1 MMAVLFAVAASA
13 YLSGKLCTNL
23 HKLTESMR
31 EIQNGNLSV
40 RSDITA
46 VDEIGL
52 LSGAFNEMVER
63 ISLLLEEVRQ
73 KERLKR
79 EAEQDVLAAQI
90 EPHFLY
96 NSIDSIQYVA
106 HMRKEEEIERV
117 AVALSELLR
126 SVLSNRNEFI
136 TLWEERVYIENYITI
151 ERFKYR
157 GFFQLLWDVDEEL
170 WTYRIPKLL
179 LQPIVEN
186 ALIHGISTREN
197 DGVIQIKIF
206 RQEKDIIFKIMDN
219 GRGMS
224 RDQIEQLLTEVTKK
238 IKLGFAG

>member
-1 MMAVLFAVAASA
+1 
-13 YLSGKLCTNL
+13 
-23 HKLTESMR
+23 MR

-63 ISLLLEEVRQ
+63 ISPFLLEEVRQ
-73 KERLKR
+73 KERLKKR
-79 EAEQDVLAAQI
+79 GRAGCPCSTDKNLI
-90 EPHFLY
+90 FCII
-96 NSIDSIQYVA
+96 SIDSIQYVA

-238 IKLGFAG
+238 N

>member
-1 MMAVLFAVAASA
+1 M
-13 YLSGKLCTNL
+13 
-23 HKLTESMR
+23 
-31 EIQNGNLSV
+31 
-40 RSDITA
+40 
-46 VDEIGL
+46 
-52 LSGAFNEMVER
+52 
-63 ISLLLEEVRQ
+63 
-73 KERLKR
+73 
-79 EAEQDVLAAQI
+79 
-90 EPHFLY
+90 
-96 NSIDSIQYVA
+96 
-106 HMRKEEEIERV
+106 
-117 AVALSELLR
+117 
-126 SVLSNRNEFI
+126 
-136 TLWEERVYIENYITI
+136 
-151 ERFKYR
+151 
-157 GFFQLLWDVDEEL
+157 DEEL

>member
-1 MMAVLFAVAASA
+1 M
-13 YLSGKLCTNL
+13 
-23 HKLTESMR
+23 
-31 EIQNGNLSV
+31 
-40 RSDITA
+40 
-46 VDEIGL
+46 
-52 LSGAFNEMVER
+52 
-63 ISLLLEEVRQ
+63 LEEVRQ

>member
-1 MMAVLFAVAASA
+1 M
-13 YLSGKLCTNL
+13 
-23 HKLTESMR
+23 
-31 EIQNGNLSV
+31 
-40 RSDITA
+40 
-46 VDEIGL
+46 
-52 LSGAFNEMVER
+52 
-63 ISLLLEEVRQ
+63 
-73 KERLKR
+73 KR

-157 GFFQLLWDVDEEL
+157 GFFSFYGMWMRNYGLTGFRSFCCSLL
-170 WTYRIPKLL
+170 
-179 LQPIVEN
+179 
-186 ALIHGISTREN
+186 
-197 DGVIQIKIF
+197 
-206 RQEKDIIFKIMDN
+206 
-219 GRGMS
+219 
-224 RDQIEQLLTEVTKK
+224 
-238 IKLGFAG
+238 